1 MVFVDKTWAVN
12 TIKKRSFPLVACLLL
27 CQKNV
32 YYDITFKTWKGSVV
46 TAAAG
51 RFEKP

>member
-1 MVFVDKTWAVN
+1 MVFLPKTWAVI
-12 TIKKRSFPLVACLLL
+12 TIKKKSFPLVACLLL

-32 YYDITFKTWKGSVV
+32 YYDITFKTWKANVV
-46 TAAAG
+46 TEAAG